1 MPDITTIRGD
11 SRIVGIPVFDADLDE
26 YRLTG
31 VDQTTNPTLDDVD
44 EISYQVSDKPG
55 DNSTDVYLSKTDAD
69 AAVEIVPASDLD
81 SVDFSDIPTDAAIIK
96 IKLAPS
102 DTQDLPVEDIWHE
115 CQLTDIN
122 GDVTTVMR
130 GEFSVIESLTN
141 P

>member
-55 DNSTDVYLSKTDAD
+55 DNSTNVYLSKTDAD

-81 SVDFSDIPTDAAIIK
+81 SVNFSDIPTDAAIIK

>member
-1 MPDITTIRGD
+1 MPDIETTRGD

-44 EISYQVSDKPG
+44 EIQYQVSDQPDEA
-55 DNSTDVYLSKTDAD
+55 DNQIYFTKTDSD
-69 AAVEIVPASDLD
+69 SAVSIVAASDID
-81 SVDFSDIPTDAAIIK
+81 SVDFNDIPSDAAIIR
-96 IKLAPS
+96 IKLDPP
-102 DTQDLPVEDIWHE
+102 DTKDLPVADLWHE

-122 GDVTTVMR
+122 GDVTTIMR
-130 GEFSVIESLTN
+130 GAFVVIESLTN